1 MIKQYSLQLPSFEK
15 GLHLITKQIVLQ
27 LQNLPEKGLLHL
39 FILHTSAGL
48 MINENADP
56 DVRIDMENWFNRTVK
71 ENEPY
76 YRHTLEGSDDMPAH
90 IKSALTGNS
99 LTLPIVNH
107 KLHLG
112 TWQGIYLC
120 EFRNHG
126 GNRNIMATVIG

>member
-1 MIKQYSLQLPSFEK
+1 MIKQYSLQLPPFEK

-48 MINENADP
+48 MVNENADP

-99 LTLPIVNH
+99 LTIPIVNH

-126 GNRNIMATVIG
+126 GSRNIMATVIG

>member
-1 MIKQYSLQLPSFEK
+1 M
-15 GLHLITKQIVLQ
+15 V
-27 LQNLPEKGLLHL
+27 
-39 FILHTSAGL
+39 
-48 MINENADP
+48 NENADP

>member
-1 MIKQYSLQLPSFEK
+1 MIKQYSLQLPPFEK

-56 DVRIDMENWFNRTVK
+56 DVRIDMENWFSRTVK

-76 YRHTLEGSDDMPAH
+76 YRPTLLTNENLSGT
-90 IKSALTGNS
+90 KSIICKFEILIS
-99 LTLPIVNH
+99 
-107 KLHLG
+107 
-112 TWQGIYLC
+112 
-120 EFRNHG
+120 
-126 GNRNIMATVIG
+126 